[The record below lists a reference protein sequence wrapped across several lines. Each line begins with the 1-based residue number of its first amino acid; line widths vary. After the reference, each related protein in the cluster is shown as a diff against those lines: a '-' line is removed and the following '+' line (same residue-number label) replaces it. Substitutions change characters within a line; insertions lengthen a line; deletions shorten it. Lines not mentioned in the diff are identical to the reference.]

1 MTDTPATPGAAARR
15 EQLRKNLSAVRE
27 RINEAAAAAGRSDP
41 VGLVVVT
48 KFHPFSDLVHLA
60 ELGVTKV
67 GENRLQE
74 AQAKAAE
81 WAEAVAADPALR
93 RPALHMI
100 GHIQSKKTG
109 AVARIADMVE
119 SVDSVKVAD
128 GLSRGRV
135 REIDEHGAAPLPCLV
150 QLSLDGDTAR
160 GGVPLAQAEALADHV
175 AAADGLELAGVMV
188 VPPLHGEP
196 AAHFA
201 RAAAVWAQIRAGHP
215 EATTFSAGMSGDLE
229 DAIAAGSTLV
239 RVGTA
244 IMGPRPIP

>member
-1 MTDTPATPGAAARR
+1 MNTPDPTARR
-15 EQLRKNLSAVRE
+15 DELSANLTAVRE
-27 RINEAAAAAGRSDP
+27 RIAAATAAAGRTDE

-48 KFHPFSDLVHLA
+48 KFQPFADMRLLA
-60 ELGVTKV
+60 ELGVTTM

-74 AQAKAAE
+74 AQGKAAA
-81 WAEAVAADPALR
+81 WDEACAADPELR

-109 AVARIADMVE
+109 AVARFADMVE
-119 SVDSVKVAD
+119 SVDSIKVAD

-135 REIDEHGAAPLPCLV
+135 RQIEEAGAAPLPCLV

-160 GGVPLAQAEALADHV
+160 GGVSLEEAEALAAHV

-188 VPPLHGEP
+188 VPPLEGEP

-201 RAAAVWAQIRAGHP
+201 RAAAVWERIRAAHP
-215 EATTFSAGMSGDLE
+215 GAATFSAGMSGDLE
-229 DAIAAGSTLV
+229 DAIAAGSTMV

-244 IMGPRPIP
+244 ILGPRPIP